1 MPHGTGKR
9 ADGGAGGL
17 GAEQDAKCRAGAAV
31 IDIVEEELKET
42 GGLGNGALIQ
52 DTDAAARK
60 AARCGLWGSCL
71 P

>member
-1 MPHGTGKR
+1 
-9 ADGGAGGL
+9 L

-31 IDIVEEELKET
+31 IDIVEGELKET